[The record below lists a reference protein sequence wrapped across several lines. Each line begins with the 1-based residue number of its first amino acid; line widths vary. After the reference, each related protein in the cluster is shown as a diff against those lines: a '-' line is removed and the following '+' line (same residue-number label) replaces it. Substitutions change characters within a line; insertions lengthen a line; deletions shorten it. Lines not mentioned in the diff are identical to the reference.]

1 MISKKWFSLLTL
13 LILISIT
20 SCKPKAFIAEAKAT
34 KPMKAEKIVRNHYEL
49 NKDFKTAYIKAD
61 VKYKDANESLNLSAD
76 IRLQK
81 DEKILISI
89 RFFGITMAKGLITPT
104 EVKYY
109 EKSGSSYFEG
119 DYRTL
124 SKWLGTD
131 LDFTKVQN
139 MLIGEAFDNLE
150 QGKYESSIENGRYKL
165 EDKSDQNTLKTF
177 LFEASIYL
185 IKQQKIQQLAENR
198 TLRVDYPNHKQYDKI
213 TFPTAL
219 NIEAMN
225 QEKKTQIDIEYNSV
239 KFDDELSF
247 PYSVPSGYNRTFI
260 D

>member
-1 MISKKWFSLLTL
+1 MTLLFLLT
-13 LILISIT
+13 II
-20 SCKPKAFIAEAKAT
+20 SCKPKGFIAEAKAT
-34 KPMKAEKIVRNHYEL
+34 KPMKVEKLIRSHYEL
-49 NKDFKTAYIKAD
+49 DKDFKTAYIKAD
-61 VKYKDANESLNLSAD
+61 VSYKDPKESLNLSAD
-76 IRLQK
+76 IRIQK

-119 DYRTL
+119 DYSTL

-150 QGKYESSIENGRYKL
+150 QAKLESSVEDGLYKL
-165 EDKSDQNTLKTF
+165 EDKSTKNTLKSF
-177 LFEASIYL
+177 LFEASMYL
-185 IKQQKIQQLAENR
+185 IKKQQIQQLSANR
-198 TLRVDYPNHKQYDKI
+198 TLTVDYPNHKQYNKI
-213 TFPTAL
+213 SFPTAL
-219 NIEAMN
+219 NIDAVN
-225 QEKKTQIDIEYNSV
+225 NGKKTQIDIEYSSV
-239 KFDDELSF
+239 KFDEELSF
-247 PYSVPSGYNRTFI
+247 PYSVPSGYDRTFI

>member
-1 MISKKWFSLLTL
+1 MTLLFLLT
-13 LILISIT
+13 II
-20 SCKPKAFIAEAKAT
+20 SCKPKGFIAEAKAT
-34 KPMKAEKIVRNHYEL
+34 KPMKVEKLIRSHYEL
-49 NKDFKTAYIKAD
+49 DKDFKTAYIKAD
-61 VKYKDANESLNLSAD
+61 VSYKDPKESLNLSAD
-76 IRLQK
+76 IRIQK

-119 DYRTL
+119 DYSTL

-150 QGKYESSIENGRYKL
+150 QAKLESSVEDGLYKL
-165 EDKSDQNTLKTF
+165 EDKSTKNTLKSF
-177 LFEASIYL
+177 LFEASMYL
-185 IKQQKIQQLAENR
+185 IKKQQIQQLSANR
-198 TLRVDYPNHKQYDKI
+198 TLTVDYPNHKQYDKI
-213 TFPTAL
+213 SFPTAL
-219 NIEAMN
+219 NIDAVN
-225 QEKKTQIDIEYNSV
+225 NGKKTQIDIEYSSV
-239 KFDDELSF
+239 KFDEELSF
-247 PYSVPSGYNRTFI
+247 PYSVPSGYDRTFI

>member
-1 MISKKWFSLLTL
+1 MSSTKWFSLLTL
-13 LILISIT
+13 LFVMTVS

-34 KPMKAEKIVRNHYEL
+34 KPLKAEKLIRSHYEL

-61 VKYKDANESLNLSAD
+61 VRYKDTKESLNLSAD
-76 IRLQK
+76 IRLLK

-109 EKSGSSYFEG
+109 EKNGGKYFEG
-119 DYRTL
+119 DYTTL

-131 LDFTKVQN
+131 LDFKKVQN

-150 QGKYESSIENGRYKL
+150 QGKYSSSVENGLYKL
-165 EDKSDQNTLKTF
+165 EDKTSKNNLKTF
-177 LFEASIYL
+177 LFEASAFL
-185 IKQQKIQQLAENR
+185 IKQQQIQQLAENR
-198 TLRVDYPNHKQYDKI
+198 ALTVDYPSHKQYDKI

-219 NIEAMN
+219 QIEALN
-225 QEKKTQIDIEYNSV
+225 QEKKTQIDIIYSSV
-239 KFDDELSF
+239 KFNDELSF
-247 PYSVPSGYNRTFI
+247 PYSVPSGYDRTFI

>member
-1 MISKKWFSLLTL
+1 MILKKGFSVVILLVLLT
-13 LILISIT
+13 IT
-20 SCKPKAFIAEAKAT
+20 SCKSKGFIAEAKAT
-34 KPMKAEKIVRNHYEL
+34 KPMKVEKLIRSHYEL
-49 NKDFKTAYIKAD
+49 DKDFKTAYIKAD
-61 VKYKDANESLNLSAD
+61 VSYKDPKESLNLSAD
-76 IRLQK
+76 IRVQK

-139 MLIGEAFDNLE
+139 MLIGEAFDNLG
-150 QGKYESSIENGRYKL
+150 QGKYDSSVENNLYKL
-165 EDKSDQNTLKTF
+165 EDKSSKNTLKTF
-177 LFEASIYL
+177 LFEASMYL
-185 IKQQKIQQLAENR
+185 IKKQQIQQIKENR
-198 TLRVDYPNHKQYDKI
+198 TLTVDYPNHKQYDKI
-213 TFPTAL
+213 SFPTAL
-219 NIEAMN
+219 NIEALN
-225 QEKKTQIDIEYNSV
+225 DKKKTQIDIEYTSV

-247 PYSVPSGYNRTFI
+247 PYSVPSGYDRTYI

>member
-1 MISKKWFSLLTL
+1 MISNKWFLW
-13 LILISIT
+13 IT
-20 SCKPKAFIAEAKAT
+20 VVFLATASCKPKQLISEATAS
-34 KPMKAEKIVRNHYEL
+34 KPMKAEKIIRNHYEL
-49 NKDFKTAYIKAD
+49 DKNFKTAYIKAD
-61 VKYKDANESLNLSAD
+61 VRYQDANETLNLSAD
-76 IRLQK
+76 IRIQE
-81 DEKILISI
+81 DEQILVSI

-119 DYRTL
+119 DYTTL

-150 QGKYESSIENGRYKL
+150 QGTYESSVENGLYKL
-165 EDKSDQNTLKTF
+165 EDNSSKNTVKTF
-177 LFEASIYL
+177 LFEASQFL
-185 IKQQKIQQLAENR
+185 IKQQQIQQANQNR
-198 TLRVDYPNHKQYDKI
+198 TLKVDYPNHKQYDKV

-219 NIEAMN
+219 NIDANN
-225 QEKKTQIDIEYNSV
+225 QGKQTKIDIEYSSV
-239 KFDDELSF
+239 KLNDELSF
-247 PYSVPSGYNRTFI
+247 PYSVPSGYKRTFI

>member
-1 MISKKWFSLLTL
+1 MTMVFLAA
-13 LILISIT
+13 T
-20 SCKPKAFIAEAKAT
+20 SCKPKQLIAEAKAT
-34 KPMKAEKIVRNHYEL
+34 KTLKSEKLIRNHYEL

-61 VKYKDANESLNLSAD
+61 VSYKDPKESLNLSAD
-76 IRLQK
+76 IRIQK

-89 RFFGITMAKGLITPT
+89 RFFGITMAKGVITPT

-124 SKWLGTD
+124 SRWLGTD

-139 MLIGEAFDNLE
+139 MIIGEAFDNLE
-150 QGKYESSIENGRYKL
+150 QGKYESSLQDGLYKL
-165 EDKSDQNTLKTF
+165 EDKSTKNTLKTF
-177 LFEASIYL
+177 LFEASMYL
-185 IKQQKIQQLAENR
+185 IKKQQIQQVSQNR
-198 TLRVDYPNHKQYDKI
+198 TLTVDYPSHQKFDAI

-219 NIEAMN
+219 NINAAN
-225 QEKKTQIDIEYNSV
+225 QGKNTEIDIIYNSV
-239 KFDDELSF
+239 KFNEELSF
-247 PYSVPSGYNRTFI
+247 PYSVPSGYERTFI

>member
-1 MISKKWFSLLTL
+1 MISKKWFSIMTL
-13 LILISIT
+13 LFLVTIT
-20 SCKPKAFIAEAKAT
+20 SCKPKGFIAEATAT
-34 KPMKAEKIVRNHYEL
+34 KPIKAEKIVHNHYAL
-49 NKDFKTAYIKAD
+49 DKDFKTAYIKAD
-61 VKYKDANESLNLSAD
+61 VSYKDPNESLNLSAD
-76 IRLQK
+76 IRIQK

-119 DYRTL
+119 DYSTL

-150 QGKYESSIENGRYKL
+150 QGKYESSVENGLYKL
-165 EDKSDQNTLKTF
+165 EEKSSKNMLKTF
-177 LFEASIYL
+177 LFEASMYL
-185 IKQQKIQQLAENR
+185 IKKQQIQQMDQQR
-198 TLRVDYPNHKQYDKI
+198 TLTVDYPNHKQYDNI
-213 TFPTAL
+213 RFPSAL
-219 NIEAMN
+219 QIDAINRG
-225 QEKKTQIDIEYNSV
+225 KKTEIDIEYSSV
-239 KFDDELSF
+239 KLNDELSF
-247 PYSVPSGYNRTFI
+247 PYSVPSGYDRTFI

>member
-1 MISKKWFSLLTL
+1 MSSKKWFSLLTFL
-13 LILISIT
+13 FLITIT
-20 SCKPKAFIAEAKAT
+20 SCKPKALIAETKAT
-34 KPMKAEKIVRNHYEL
+34 KPMKAEKLIRNHYEL
-49 NKDFKTAYIKAD
+49 DKDFKTAYIKAA
-61 VKYKDANESLNLSAD
+61 VSYNDAKESLNLSAD

-109 EKSGSSYFEG
+109 EKSGGNYFEG
-119 DYRTL
+119 DYTTL

-150 QGKYESSIENGRYKL
+150 QGKYESTVENGLYKL
-165 EDKSDQNTLKTF
+165 EEKASENTLKTF
-177 LFEASIYL
+177 LFEASMYL
-185 IKQQKIQQLAENR
+185 IKKQQIQQLAENR
-198 TLRVDYPNHKQYDKI
+198 TLTVEYPNHQQYEKVSFPSGLKI
-213 TFPTAL
+213 DA
-219 NIEAMN
+219 IN
-225 QEKKTQIDIEYNSV
+225 QEKKTQIDIEYSSV
-239 KFDDELSF
+239 KFNDPLSF
-247 PYSVPSGYNRTFI
+247 PYSVPSGYDRIFI